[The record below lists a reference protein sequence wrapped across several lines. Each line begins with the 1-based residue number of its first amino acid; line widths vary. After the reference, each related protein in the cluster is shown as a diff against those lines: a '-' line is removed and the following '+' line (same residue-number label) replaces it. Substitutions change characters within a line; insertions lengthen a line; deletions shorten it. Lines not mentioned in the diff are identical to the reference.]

1 MKTAIKRISAI
12 ILCLALISA
21 LTACTANRFERDR
34 QAEDETAASESTQAA
49 FESGYTAGYAD
60 GFEAGH
66 ASAGAASEPAE
77 SGGRETPMEP
87 TDSLEPSGFVLLSE
101 AVPDVI
107 LEIRYYST
115 YNFVGERIN
124 GYNEP
129 IALLTKEAAAALK
142 EVGDELLRQGY
153 QLKIYDAYRPQS
165 AVDHF
170 KAWALDPEDTRMKA
184 FFYPELDKPA
194 LFAQGYIASKSGHSR
209 GSTVDVTLVDRA
221 TGKDADMG
229 GVFDYF
235 GELSHP
241 GYTTGLTEE
250 QTRNRGILR
259 AAMLAHGFQGIGTE
273 WWHFTLEDE
282 PYPDTY
288 FDFPVESPDLY

>member
-1 MKTAIKRISAI
+1 MKTAIKRTAAAV
-12 ILCLALISA
+12 LCLALMAA
-21 LTACTANRFERDR
+21 LIACGAGGRERDYR
-34 QAEDETAASESTQAA
+34 AEDGAAASESAQAA
-49 FESGYTAGYAD
+49 FESGYAAGYAD
-60 GFEAGH
+60 GFADGR
-66 ASAGAASEPAE
+66 ASADAALEAAGNVDEETPAE
-77 SGGRETPMEP
+77 PGG
-87 TDSLEPSGFVLLSE
+87 SLESLGFVVLSE

-115 YNFVGERIN
+115 YNFVGERIS

-129 IALLTKEAAAALK
+129 VALLTKEAASALK
-142 EVGDELLRQGY
+142 EVSDELLEQGY

-165 AVDHF
+165 AVEHF
-170 KAWALDPEDTRMKA
+170 KAWALDPEDTRMQA

-194 LFAQGYIASKSGHSR
+194 LFARGYIASRSGHSR

-221 TGKDADMG
+221 TGKDVDMG
-229 GVFDYF
+229 GAFDYF

-241 GYTTGLTEE
+241 GYTAGLAEE
-250 QTRNRGILR
+250 QVANRGTLR

-288 FDFPVESPDLY
+288 FDFPVESFD

>member
-1 MKTAIKRISAI
+1 MS
-12 ILCLALISA
+12 LALISA
-21 LTACTANRFERDR
+21 LTACGANRFERDR

-49 FESGYTAGYAD
+49 FESGYAVGYAD
-60 GFEAGH
+60 GFADSR
-66 ASAGAASEPAE
+66 ASAGAAPEAAE
-77 SGGRETPMEP
+77 NGGQEASTGP
-87 TDSLEPSGFVLLSE
+87 TESLKSYGFVVLSE
-101 AVPDVI
+101 AVPDAI

-115 YNFVGERIN
+115 YNFVGERIS

-129 IALLTKEAAAALK
+129 IALLTKEAASALK
-142 EVGDELLRQGY
+142 EVSDELLEQGY

-170 KAWALDPEDTRMKA
+170 KAWALDLEDARMKA
-184 FFYPELDKPA
+184 YFYPELDKSA
-194 LFAQGYIASKSGHSR
+194 LFAQGYIAPKSGHSR

-221 TGKDADMG
+221 TGRDADMG
-229 GVFDYF
+229 GAFDYF

-241 GYTTGLTEE
+241 GYTAGLTEE
-250 QTRNRGILR
+250 QVGSRGILR
-259 AAMLAHGFQGIGTE
+259 AAMLAHGFKGIATE

-288 FDFPVESPDLY
+288 FDFPVESFD